1 MHLFDKLIFAMER
14 VFFNRDILTG
24 CLLPLLSLYDVA
36 TLFFTSIQF
45 KATYK
50 RTFHLTA
57 EESATLHMFNMRIF
71 KGLSFFYGEKDAQIM
86 MEHIKCGNLILTG
99 GFLLAIING
108 ENVRVC
114 EDVDVIS
121 IVYNY
126 NRKNYSELTDKRTM
140 DIMNSFSSKIKL
152 APYEPNSYT
161 NLNFVVETLEFVL
174 QQSKLQL
181 LFMPDAHSPDLA
193 LQAHIQK
200 FDYDFCKNMFSKNR
214 LVVMKLLNVLDKS
227 CRVSLVKC
235 YSIFMNVAAFDINL
249 HLDKV
254 WKRIN
259 KYRSRGYFLELHD
272 KYILTATEGPRNDV
286 WNLNVA
292 DWNEFWEKHD

>member
-1 MHLFDKLIFAMER
+1 MER
-14 VFFNRDILTG
+14 VFFDRDILTG
-24 CLLPLLSLYDVA
+24 CLLPLLSLFEVV

-50 RTFHLTA
+50 RTFHLPA

-71 KGLSFFYGEKDAQIM
+71 KGLSLFYGEKDAHIM

-99 GFLLAIING
+99 GFLLAIIHG

-126 NRKNYSELTDKRTM
+126 DRKNYNRKNYEDLTDKRTM
-140 DIMNSFSSKIKL
+140 DIMNSFSSTIKL
-152 APYEPNSYT
+152 APHEPNSYT
-161 NLNFVVETLEFVL
+161 NLKFFVETLEFVL

-181 LFMPDAHSPDLA
+181 LFMPDAHSPDLDLRA
-193 LQAHIQK
+193 YIRE
-200 FDYDFCKNMFSKNR
+200 FDYDFCKNMFSENR
-214 LVVMKLLNVLDKS
+214 LVVMKLLDVLDKS

-235 YSIFMNVAAFDINL
+235 YSGFINVAAEDLNL
-249 HLDKV
+249 RLDKV

-259 KYRSRGYFLELHD
+259 KYRARGYFLELHD
-272 KYILTATEGPRNDV
+272 KYILTATEGPENDEL
-286 WNLNVA
+286 NLNVA
-292 DWNEFWEKHD
+292 KWNEFWEKHD

>member
-1 MHLFDKLIFAMER
+1 
-14 VFFNRDILTG
+14 
-24 CLLPLLSLYDVA
+24 
-36 TLFFTSIQF
+36 
-45 KATYK
+45 
-50 RTFHLTA
+50 
-57 EESATLHMFNMRIF
+57 
-71 KGLSFFYGEKDAQIM
+71 
-86 MEHIKCGNLILTG
+86 LTG
-99 GFLLAIING
+99 GFLLAIIHG

-126 NRKNYSELTDKRTM
+126 NRKNYAELTDKRTM

-161 NLNFVVETLEFVL
+161 NLDFVVETLEFVL

-193 LQAHIQK
+193 LQAHIQQ
-200 FDYDFCKNMFSKNR
+200 FDYDFCKNMFSENR

-235 YSIFMNVAAFDINL
+235 YSGIVNMTAIDIIL

-272 KYILTATEGPRNDV
+272 KYIHTATEGPGNDEL
-286 WNLNVA
+286 NLNVA
-292 DWNEFWEKHD
+292 KWNEFWEKHD